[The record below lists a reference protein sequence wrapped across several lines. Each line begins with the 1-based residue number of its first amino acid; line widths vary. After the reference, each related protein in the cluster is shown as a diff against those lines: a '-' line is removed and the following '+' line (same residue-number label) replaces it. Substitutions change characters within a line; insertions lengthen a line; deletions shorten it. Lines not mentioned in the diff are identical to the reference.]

1 MASEAIGRM
10 DVIIQ
15 LGAAGLAIGMIYAL
29 VALGFVLIF
38 NAVNV
43 VNFSQGEFAMFPA
56 FVVSFL
62 LTSSHLPMWL
72 AILGTIL
79 FAAVFGLVFNRLVY
93 YPLRKRSFV
102 PVIIAT
108 IGVSV
113 FLKNIAL
120 VLFGADP
127 RKVEPLISGVVSIFG
142 ARVNAQYLVI
152 IGVTAVLLALQYFV
166 FDRTMVGK
174 RLQATAQ
181 NREMASLLGVRTH
194 VMIAATFAYSAV
206 LGAVAGILVAPLFGV
221 TTEIGSLIA
230 LKAFAATV
238 IGGFGSVPGA
248 VAGAVFLG
256 LVEIFGAAYISA
268 DYKDA
273 FAFVILIAVLILRPQ
288 GFFGEKIGQKA

>member
-1 MASEAIGRM
+1 M
-10 DVIIQ
+10 DIIIQ
-15 LGAAGLAIGMIYAL
+15 LGVAGLAIGMIYAL

-62 LTSSHLPMWL
+62 LTSAHLPIGL
-72 AILGTIL
+72 AIPGTIL
-79 FAAVFGLVFNRLVY
+79 FAVVFGLAFNRLIY
-93 YPLRKRSFV
+93 HPLRNRSFV

-108 IGVSV
+108 IGVSL
-113 FLKNIAL
+113 FLKNTAL

-127 RKVEPLISGVVSIFG
+127 RKVEPLINGVVNIFG
-142 ARVNAQYLVI
+142 TRVNAQYLII
-152 IGVTAVLLALQYFV
+152 IGVTVVLLILQYLV

-174 RLQATAQ
+174 QLQATAQ

-194 VMIAATFAYSAV
+194 VMIAGTFAYSAV

-221 TTEIGSLIA
+221 TTEIGTLIA

-238 IGGFGSVPGA
+238 IGGFGSIPGA
-248 VAGAVFLG
+248 VAGAIFLG

>member
-1 MASEAIGRM
+1 M
-10 DVIIQ
+10 DIVIQ
-15 LGAAGLAIGMIYAL
+15 LGVAGLAIGMIYAL

-43 VNFSQGEFAMFPA
+43 VNFAQGEFAMIPA

-62 LTSSHLPMWL
+62 LTSSGLPMWAAIVGTL
-72 AILGTIL
+72 AV
-79 FAAVFGLVFNRLVY
+79 AAVFGLVFNKLVY
-93 YPLRKRSFV
+93 FPLRKRSFV

-113 FLKNIAL
+113 FLRNVAL

-127 RKVEPLISGVVSIFG
+127 RRVQPLISGVVNIFG
-142 ARVNAQYLVI
+142 TRVNAQYLII
-152 IGVTAVLLALQYFV
+152 IGVTVVLLVAQYLV

-181 NREMASLLGVRTH
+181 NREMAALMGINTG

-206 LGAVAGILVAPLFGV
+206 LGGVAGILVAPLFGV
-221 TTEIGSLIA
+221 TTGLGTVIA

-248 VAGAVFLG
+248 VIGAVFLG
-256 LVEIFGAAYISA
+256 LVEIFGAAYVST

-273 FAFVILIAVLILRPQ
+273 FAFVILIAVLLFRPQ
-288 GFFGEKIGQKA
+288 GFFGEKIQQKA

>member
-1 MASEAIGRM
+1 M
-10 DVIIQ
+10 DTFIQ

-29 VALGFVLIF
+29 VALGFVMIF
-38 NAVNV
+38 KSVNV
-43 VNFSQGEFAMFPA
+43 VNFAQGEFAMFPA

-62 LTSSHLPMWL
+62 LTTGGLPMWL
-72 AILGTIL
+72 AIVGTL
-79 FAAVFGLVFNRLVY
+79 VFAALFGLVFNRLVY
-93 YPLRKRSFV
+93 HPLRNRSFV

-120 VLFGADP
+120 VLFGASP
-127 RKVEPLISGVVSIFG
+127 RKVEPLVHGVANVFG
-142 ARVNAQYLVI
+142 TRINAQYLLI
-152 IGVTAVLLALQYFV
+152 IAVTAVLLVGQYLV
-166 FDRTMVGK
+166 FDRTLLGK

-181 NREMASLLGVRTH
+181 NREMASLLGIKTH
-194 VMIAATFAYSAV
+194 MMIAGTFAYSAV
-206 LGAVAGILVAPLFGV
+206 LGAIAGILVAPLFGV
-221 TTEIGSLIA
+221 TTELGSLIA

>member
-1 MASEAIGRM
+1 MSI
-10 DVIIQ
+10 IIQ
-15 LGAAGLAIGMIYAL
+15 LGVAGIAIGMIYAL

-62 LTSSHLPMWL
+62 LTSFHLPMGL

-79 FAAVFGLVFNRLVY
+79 FAVVFGLVFNRLIY
-93 YPLRKRSFV
+93 HPLRNRSFV

-108 IGVSV
+108 IGVSL

-127 RKVEPLISGVVSIFG
+127 RRVAPLISGVVSIFG
-142 ARVNAQYLVI
+142 TRVNAQYLI
-152 IGVTAVLLALQYFV
+152 IIAVTVVLLALQYLV

-174 RLQATAQ
+174 QLQATAQ
-181 NREMASLLGVRTH
+181 NREMASLLGIRTH
-194 VMIAATFAYSAV
+194 VMIAGTFAYSAV

-221 TTEIGSLIA
+221 TAS
-230 LKAFAATV
+230 V

-248 VAGAVFLG
+248 VIGAIFLG

-288 GFFGEKIGQKA
+288 GIFGEKVGQKA

>member
-1 MASEAIGRM
+1 M
-10 DVIIQ
+10 DVLIQ

-29 VALGFVLIF
+29 VALGFVMIF
-38 NAVNV
+38 NSVNV
-43 VNFSQGEFAMFPA
+43 VNFAQGEFAMFPA
-56 FVVSFL
+56 FLLSYL
-62 LTSSHLPMWL
+62 LTTSGLPMWL
-72 AILGTIL
+72 AIVGTL
-79 FAAVFGLVFNRLVY
+79 VSAALFGLVFNRLVY
-93 YPLRKRSFV
+93 HPLRHRSFV

-127 RKVEPLISGVVSIFG
+127 RKVEPLVHGVVDIFG
-142 ARVNAQYLVI
+142 TRINGQYLLI
-152 IGVTAVLLALQYFV
+152 IAVTAVLLVVQYLV
-166 FDRTMVGK
+166 FDRTMLGK

-181 NREMASLLGVRTH
+181 NREMASLLGIKTH
-194 VMIAATFAYSAV
+194 LMIAGTFAYSAV
-206 LGAVAGILVAPLFGV
+206 LGAIAGILVAPLFGV
-221 TTEIGSLIA
+221 TTEVGSLIA

>member
-1 MASEAIGRM
+1 MSI
-10 DVIIQ
+10 IIQ
-15 LGAAGLAIGMIYAL
+15 LGVAGIAIGMIYAL

-62 LTSSHLPMWL
+62 LTSFHLPMGL

-79 FAAVFGLVFNRLVY
+79 FALVFGLVFNRLIY
-93 YPLRKRSFV
+93 HPLRNRSFV

-108 IGVSV
+108 IGVSL

-127 RKVEPLISGVVSIFG
+127 RRVAPLISGVVSIFG
-142 ARVNAQYLVI
+142 TRVNAQYLI
-152 IGVTAVLLALQYFV
+152 IIAVTVVLLALQYFV

-174 RLQATAQ
+174 QLQATAQ
-181 NREMASLLGVRTH
+181 NREMASLLGIRTH
-194 VMIAATFAYSAV
+194 VMIAGTFAYSAV

-221 TTEIGSLIA
+221 TTEIGTLIA
-230 LKAFAATV
+230 LKAFAASV

-248 VAGAVFLG
+248 VMGAIFIG

-288 GFFGEKIGQKA
+288 GIFGEKVGQKA

>member
-1 MASEAIGRM
+1 
-10 DVIIQ
+10 
-15 LGAAGLAIGMIYAL
+15 
-29 VALGFVLIF
+29 
-38 NAVNV
+38 V

-142 ARVNAQYLVI
+142 TRVNAQYLLI
-152 IGVTAVLLALQYFV
+152 IGVTAVLLTLQYLV

>member
-1 MASEAIGRM
+1 MNA
-10 DVIIQ
+10 VIQ
-15 LGAAGLAIGMIYAL
+15 LGVAGLAIGMIYAL

-43 VNFSQGEFAMFPA
+43 VNFAQGDFAMFPA

-62 LTSSHLPMWL
+62 LTSSGLPMPL
-72 AILGTIL
+72 AIAGTLL
-79 FAAVFGLVFNRLVY
+79 FAVVFGLLFNRLVY

-127 RKVEPLISGVVSIFG
+127 RKVEPLVHGVTRIFG
-142 ARVNAQYLVI
+142 PTVNAQYLVI
-152 IGVTAVLLALQYFV
+152 IGVTVVLLVLQYLL
-166 FDRTMVGK
+166 FDKTMLGK

-181 NREMASLLGVRTH
+181 NREMASLLGINTH
-194 VMIAATFAYSAV
+194 VMIAATFAYSAL

-221 TTEIGSLIA
+221 TTELGTLIA

-248 VAGAVFLG
+248 VVGAVFLG
-256 LVEIFGAAYISA
+256 LIEIFGAAYVSS

-273 FAFVILIAVLILRPQ
+273 FAFVILIAVLLLRPQ
-288 GFFGEKIGQKA
+288 GFFGERVGQHA

>member
-1 MASEAIGRM
+1 M
-10 DVIIQ
+10 DIVIQ
-15 LGAAGLAIGMIYAL
+15 LAVAGLAIGMIYAL

-43 VNFSQGEFAMFPA
+43 VNFAQGDFATIPA
-56 FVVSFL
+56 FVVAYL
-62 LTSSHLPMWL
+62 LTSSGLPMWL
-72 AILGTIL
+72 AILGTII
-79 FAAVFGLVFNRLVY
+79 FAVLFGLVFNRLVY

-108 IGVSV
+108 IGVSL
-113 FLKNIAL
+113 FLKNVAL

-127 RKVEPLISGVVSIFG
+127 RRVKPLVSGVVDLFG
-142 ARVNAQYLVI
+142 TRINAQYLVI
-152 IGVTAVLLALQYFV
+152 IGVTLVLLVVQYLV
-166 FDRTMVGK
+166 FDRTIIGK

-181 NREMASLLGVRTH
+181 NREMAALMGINTGL
-194 VMIAATFAYSAV
+194 MIAATFAYSAV

-221 TTEIGSLIA
+221 TTGLGTIIA

-248 VAGAVFLG
+248 VIGAVFLG
-256 LVEIFGAAYISA
+256 LVEIFGAAYVST

-273 FAFVILIAVLILRPQ
+273 FAFVILIAVLLVRPE
-288 GFFGEKIGQKA
+288 GFFGEKIQQKA

>member
-1 MASEAIGRM
+1 MS
-10 DVIIQ
+10 VTFQ
-15 LGAAGLAIGMIYAL
+15 LSAAGLALGMIYAL

-43 VNFSQGEFAMFPA
+43 VNFAQGEFAMFPA

-62 LTSSHLPMWL
+62 LTSSGLPM
-72 AILGTIL
+72 AASIPGTVL
-79 FAAVFGLVFNRLVY
+79 FAIAFGLLFNRLVY

-113 FLKNIAL
+113 FLKNMAL

-127 RKVEPLISGVVSIFG
+127 RKLEPIVPGVVKVFG
-142 ARVNAQYLVI
+142 TNINAQYLVI
-152 IGVTAVLLALQYFV
+152 ICVTAVLLLAQYLV
-166 FDRTMVGK
+166 FERTTLGK

-181 NREMASLLGVRTH
+181 NPEMAALMGINTGA
-194 VMIAATFAYSAV
+194 MIAGTFAYSAV
-206 LGAVAGILVAPLFGV
+206 LGAVAGILVAPLFGI
-221 TTEIGSLIA
+221 TAEMGGLIA

-238 IGGFGSVPGA
+238 IGGFGSIPGA
-248 VAGAVFLG
+248 VLGALFLG
-256 LVEIFGAAYISA
+256 LVEIFGAAYVTA

-273 FAFVILIAVLILRPQ
+273 FAFVILIAVLLFRPQ
-288 GFFGEKIGQKA
+288 GFFGERVGLRA

>member
-1 MASEAIGRM
+1 M

-15 LGAAGLAIGMIYAL
+15 LSAAGLAIGMIYAL

-93 YPLRKRSFV
+93 FPLRKRSFV

-127 RKVEPLISGVVSIFG
+127 RKVEPLISGVVSVFG
-142 ARVNAQYLVI
+142 TRVNAQYLLI
-152 IGVTAVLLALQYFV
+152 IGVTAVLLTLQYLV

-181 NREMASLLGVRTH
+181 NREMASLLGVRTN

>member
-1 MASEAIGRM
+1 M
-10 DVIIQ
+10 DVLFQ
-15 LGAAGLAIGMIYAL
+15 LGVAGLAIGMIYAL

-43 VNFSQGEFAMFPA
+43 VNFAQGDFAMFPA

-62 LTSSHLPMWL
+62 LVSSGLPL
-72 AILGTIL
+72 PVAILGTIL
-79 FAAVFGLVFNRLVY
+79 FAVVFGLVFNRVVY
-93 YPLRKRSFV
+93 FPLRKRSFV

-127 RKVEPLISGVVSIFG
+127 RRVDPIVSGVVNVFG
-142 ARVNAQYLVI
+142 VTINAQYLVI
-152 IGVTAVLLALQYFV
+152 IGVTLVLLVLQYLV
-166 FDRTMVGK
+166 FDKTMIGK
-174 RLQATAQ
+174 QLQATAQ
-181 NREMASLLGVRTH
+181 NREMASLLGIRTGYM
-194 VMIAATFAYSAV
+194 VAGTFAYSAV
-206 LGAVAGILVAPLFGV
+206 LGAVAGVLVAPLFGV
-221 TTEIGSLIA
+221 TTELGVLIS

-248 VAGAVFLG
+248 VVGAVFLG
-256 LVEIFGAAYISA
+256 LVEIYGAAYISA

-273 FAFVILIAVLILRPQ
+273 FAFLILIVVLVVRPQ
-288 GFFGEKIGQKA
+288 GFFGEKIRQKA

>member
-1 MASEAIGRM
+1 MSI
-10 DVIIQ
+10 IIQ
-15 LGAAGLAIGMIYAL
+15 LGVAGIAIGMIYAL

-62 LTSSHLPMWL
+62 LTSFHLPMGL
-72 AILGTIL
+72 AILGTVL
-79 FAAVFGLVFNRLVY
+79 FALVFGLVFNRLIY
-93 YPLRKRSFV
+93 HPLRNRSFV

-108 IGVSV
+108 IGVSL

-127 RKVEPLISGVVSIFG
+127 RRVAPLISGVVSIFG
-142 ARVNAQYLVI
+142 TRVNAQYLI
-152 IGVTAVLLALQYFV
+152 IIAVTVVLLALQYLV

-174 RLQATAQ
+174 QLQATAQ
-181 NREMASLLGVRTH
+181 NREMASLLGIRTH
-194 VMIAATFAYSAV
+194 VMIAGTFAYSAV

-221 TTEIGSLIA
+221 TTEIGT
-230 LKAFAATV
+230 LKAFAASV

-248 VAGAVFLG
+248 VIGAIFIG

-288 GFFGEKIGQKA
+288 GIFGEKVGQKA

>member
-1 MASEAIGRM
+1 M
-10 DVIIQ
+10 DILIQ
-15 LGAAGLAIGMIYAL
+15 LGVAGLAIGMIYAL

-38 NAVNV
+38 NSVNV
-43 VNFSQGEFAMFPA
+43 VNFAQGDFAMFPA

-62 LTSSHLPMWL
+62 LTSSGLPLPL

-79 FAAVFGLVFNRLVY
+79 FAIVFGLVFNRVVY
-93 YPLRKRSFV
+93 FPLRKRSFV

-108 IGVSV
+108 IGVSL

-127 RKVEPLISGVVSIFG
+127 RRVDPIISGVVNVFG
-142 ARVNAQYLVI
+142 VTVNAQYLVI
-152 IGVTAVLLALQYFV
+152 IGVTVVLLIAQYFV

-174 RLQATAQ
+174 QLQATAQ
-181 NREMASLLGVRTH
+181 NREMASLLGIKTGRMV
-194 VMIAATFAYSAV
+194 AGTFAYSAV

-221 TTEIGSLIA
+221 TTELGVLIS

-248 VAGAVFLG
+248 VVGAVFLG
-256 LVEIFGAAYISA
+256 LVEIYGAAYISA

-273 FAFVILIAVLILRPQ
+273 FAFLILIVVLVVRPQ
-288 GFFGEKIGQKA
+288 GFFGEKIRQKA

>member
-1 MASEAIGRM
+1 MS
-10 DVIIQ
+10 VTIQ
-15 LGAAGLAIGMIYAL
+15 LGAAGLAVGMIYAL

-43 VNFSQGEFAMFPA
+43 VNFAQGDFTMFPA

-62 LTSSHLPMWL
+62 LTSSGLPMPA
-72 AILGTIL
+72 AIAGTLL
-79 FAAVFGLVFNRLVY
+79 FAIVFGLLFNRLVY

-127 RKVEPLISGVVSIFG
+127 RKLEPLIPGVVKLFG
-142 ARVNAQYLVI
+142 TNINAQYLVI
-152 IGVTAVLLALQYFV
+152 IGVTTILLLAQYLV
-166 FDRTMVGK
+166 FDRTLLGK

-181 NREMASLLGVRTH
+181 NPEMAALLGINTG
-194 VMIAATFAYSAV
+194 VMVAGTFAYSAI
-206 LGAVAGILVAPLFGV
+206 LGAVAGILFAPLFGI
-221 TTEIGSLIA
+221 TAEMGTLIA

-238 IGGFGSVPGA
+238 IGGFGSIPGA
-248 VAGAVFLG
+248 VLGALFLG
-256 LVEIFGAAYISA
+256 VVEIFGAAYVSA

-273 FAFVILIAVLILRPQ
+273 FAFVILIAVLLFRPQ
-288 GFFGEKIGQKA
+288 GFFGERVQLRA